1 METMY
6 ITISLHWTL
15 GSMDGSSVHDE
26 ILYGSTF
33 SPLEVTLQ
41 RYRFLDS
48 ALRLKKYSDSFSIV
62 SHEASCCPYKWRIAT
77 VTMNTPFMG
86 RPRKPS
92 IEKVR
97 NHKSGVDKL

>member
-1 METMY
+1 M
-6 ITISLHWTL
+6 
-15 GSMDGSSVHDE
+15 SMDGSSVHDE

-33 SPLEVTLQ
+33 SPQEVTLQ

-62 SHEASCCPYKWRIAT
+62 SGETSRCPYKCRIAT

-92 IEKVR
+92 ICVC
-97 NHKSGVDKL
+97 GVTLLTRVNCEFVYWQ